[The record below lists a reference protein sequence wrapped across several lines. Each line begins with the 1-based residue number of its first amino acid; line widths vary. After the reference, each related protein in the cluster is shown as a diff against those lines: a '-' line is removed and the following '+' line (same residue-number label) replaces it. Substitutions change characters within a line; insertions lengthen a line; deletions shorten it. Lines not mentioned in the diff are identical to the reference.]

1 MAITVDESGLPSAE
15 EILEPS
21 PGAKLRRRMARHVGI
36 TLDPDVWLR
45 VAQLLADESA

>member
-1 MAITVDESGLPSAE
+1 MIESKDK
-15 EILEPS
+15 
-21 PGAKLRRRMARHVGI
+21 PGFYQSEDGGRTWKHLSSHVGI